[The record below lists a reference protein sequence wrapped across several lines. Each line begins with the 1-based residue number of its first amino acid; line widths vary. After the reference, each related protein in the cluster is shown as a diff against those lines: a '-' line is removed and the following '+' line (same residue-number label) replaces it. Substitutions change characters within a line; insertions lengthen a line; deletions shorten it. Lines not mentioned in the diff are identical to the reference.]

1 MLRSLVR
8 GRALSA
14 SAGFTPNPAYHLCQ
28 TSSEINDALN
38 ELLQAPS
45 FAFDTETTGL
55 DVKESKPI
63 GVSFSTGVNKSY
75 YIPVFAGHLT
85 RPGAL
90 SSTEV
95 IKSIRQLFVEAERNM
110 KIAHNIKF
118 DLQMLT
124 NIGIEVKGEVFDT
137 MIAGFLLDSS
147 EPYSLDAMSL
157 KHLGITKIPTSQL
170 IGKGAKQISMTQ
182 VDLDLLAHY
191 ACEDASCTHQLFDL
205 LQPKLQADP
214 KLHSFFTHHEMPVA
228 RILAKMEQTGV
239 YVDQTILGEIS
250 AQLTQEMEATK
261 QRIFTEA
268 KEEFNLNSTKQLSE
282 ILFDK
287 LDVPKYCGVELK
299 KKSSKSGAFS
309 LDISVLKTLSKHP
322 VVADVIQ
329 YRSLSKL
336 LSTVDGLPKLVT
348 SCTGRI
354 HPTFKQCGTVTGRL
368 SCSQPNMQNV
378 PVRTDIGRKI
388 RSAFAASGDD
398 RRIIAADYSQIELRI
413 VAFLAKDKNLTQIFI
428 DGGDVHQSTAAI
440 MFKKDLA
447 EVTKEDR
454 SRAKAINYGIIYGMG
469 PSRLA
474 ATTGVTTTEA
484 NRFIRQYFK
493 GFPQMKTFFD
503 QNLELAKQDGFV
515 RTFLGRKRPVD
526 FDGDGKAKNH
536 AKNITSNTPIQGSA
550 ADLITTA
557 MIQIDQELA
566 ASKYDGQMLLQVHD
580 ELVFECSQADE
591 PNMIALI
598 KKGMVENSMSLGDVP
613 IEVDIRSGRNWMEA
627 H

>member
-205 LQPKLQADP
+205 YSPSSKLIP
-214 KLHSFFTHHEMPVA
+214 SSTRFFTHHEMPVA

-287 LDVPKYCGVELK
+287 LD
-299 KKSSKSGAFS
+299 
-309 LDISVLKTLSKHP
+309 TLSKHP

-503 QNLELAKQDGFV
+503 QNHRVGQ
-515 RTFLGRKRPVD
+515 TGRVCAD
-526 FDGDGKAKNH
+526 VSGEE
-536 AKNITSNTPIQGSA
+536 TPRG
-550 ADLITTA
+550 L
-557 MIQIDQELA
+557 
-566 ASKYDGQMLLQVHD
+566 
-580 ELVFECSQADE
+580 
-591 PNMIALI
+591 
-598 KKGMVENSMSLGDVP
+598 
-613 IEVDIRSGRNWMEA
+613 
-627 H
+627 